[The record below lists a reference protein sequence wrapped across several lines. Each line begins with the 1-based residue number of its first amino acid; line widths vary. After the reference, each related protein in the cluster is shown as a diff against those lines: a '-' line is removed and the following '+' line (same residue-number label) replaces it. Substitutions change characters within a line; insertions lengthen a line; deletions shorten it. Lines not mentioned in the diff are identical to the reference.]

1 MKIRNSLLGIGIS
14 LSLILSGMP
23 VSAGQIE
30 SYTAYTAEDEDVI
43 CFEETADGEAIG
55 NEAAPEGTVV
65 IPDMAETEVLMSDV
79 SQSAAEEKESDA
91 ELPTVYAEAGEP
103 TGFAIESVEELVS
116 GQSDEAM
123 AQDENTESKVAKV
136 TVCDAQGTTSA
147 TSYATWDEAVT
158 AWTQNANSTLTLL
171 ADVTLQ
177 NKIEIKKAGM
187 TLDLNGHSLSR
198 NDRIVNVTKNGA
210 LTISDSSETNTA
222 ANTVSGVIRYT
233 GDSGYCIFSKGT
245 LTIKGGTITSAAT
258 GSETICVSEGNLAI
272 AGGTVEQTGETYAVH
287 IGSCTI
293 NAEISGGRISGN
305 KSSAI
310 DNEANLKI
318 TGGTVESKKKDG
330 VNGISNTGTLE
341 ITDGTI
347 EGSQG
352 GIYNSGTLTITG
364 GTINGTAYAIKSVKE
379 GEALITISGNPTVQG
394 AVTFLYRGGKIDLSS
409 IEPAGWTVQHEFG
422 GGQTDYP
429 LQTAYTDNNDNIMIL
444 PVECYGLFDE
454 NNQKVTQLTK
464 DQKATILIK
473 HDWVYTADGASVHG
487 GCRYKGC
494 EAEQSFTLVQPEAF
508 LYDGTAKTITL
519 KQSGD
524 AAEEIPKIVFC
535 CEGGCIHAGTHTASI
550 TVGGVTASL
559 TFAIGKA
566 VPVYQKPAGL
576 KAMEG
581 DTLAQIV
588 LPEGFAW
595 VDPAQ
600 RVGEAGTKTF
610 LANYTPADTTNYQ
623 SVTGIE
629 LSVEVAEA
637 PKKNETESETTAPH
651 VHTFGAWKTTS
662 KATVF
667 APEVQ
672 TRTCSCGAAETQ
684 TVGRKLTAVL
694 ELPGK
699 LKSLSIR
706 KGDTKTFSLIM
717 ANGDSVKS
725 VKSSAAKTVKA
736 TLDQKT
742 GKLTLKAL
750 KADTAKLT
758 IKLAS
763 GESRTYTVKVTNST
777 IKTTSVSVTS
787 VKKNKLTLAKGKTHK
802 LKTEVKP
809 FTSTQKLTYKSSNK
823 KVAAVTSA
831 GKIKAVA
838 PGKATI
844 TVKSGDK
851 SVKIA
856 VTVPGIALAKT
867 SVSVKKGR
875 TLTLSPKL
883 YGISG
888 KVTCTSSNKKIATVT
903 SKGRIKGIKKGTARI
918 TVKAGGYT
926 RTVTVKVK

>member
-1 MKIRNSLLGIGIS
+1 M
-14 LSLILSGMP
+14 
-23 VSAGQIE
+23 
-30 SYTAYTAEDEDVI
+30 
-43 CFEETADGEAIG
+43 
-55 NEAAPEGTVV
+55 
-65 IPDMAETEVLMSDV
+65 
-79 SQSAAEEKESDA
+79 
-91 ELPTVYAEAGEP
+91 
-103 TGFAIESVEELVS
+103 
-116 GQSDEAM
+116 
-123 AQDENTESKVAKV
+123 
-136 TVCDAQGTTSA
+136 
-147 TSYATWDEAVT
+147 
-158 AWTQNANSTLTLL
+158 
-171 ADVTLQ
+171 
-177 NKIEIKKAGM
+177 
-187 TLDLNGHSLSR
+187 
-198 NDRIVNVTKNGA
+198 
-210 LTISDSSETNTA
+210 
-222 ANTVSGVIRYT
+222 
-233 GDSGYCIFSKGT
+233 
-245 LTIKGGTITSAAT
+245 
-258 GSETICVSEGNLAI
+258 
-272 AGGTVEQTGETYAVH
+272 
-287 IGSCTI
+287 
-293 NAEISGGRISGN
+293 
-305 KSSAI
+305 
-310 DNEANLKI
+310 
-318 TGGTVESKKKDG
+318 
-330 VNGISNTGTLE
+330 
-341 ITDGTI
+341 
-347 EGSQG
+347 
-352 GIYNSGTLTITG
+352 
-364 GTINGTAYAIKSVKE
+364 
-379 GEALITISGNPTVQG
+379 
-394 AVTFLYRGGKIDLSS
+394 
-409 IEPAGWTVQHEFG
+409 
-422 GGQTDYP
+422 
-429 LQTAYTDNNDNIMIL
+429 
-444 PVECYGLFDE
+444 
-454 NNQKVTQLTK
+454 
-464 DQKATILIK
+464 
-473 HDWVYTADGASVHG
+473 
-487 GCRYKGC
+487 
-494 EAEQSFTLVQPEAF
+494 QPEAF

-524 AAEEIPKIVFC
+524 AAAEEIPKIVFC

-559 TFAIGKA
+559 TFTIGKA

-595 VDPAQ
+595 ADPAQ

-610 LANYTPADTTNYQ
+610 LANYTPADTTDYQ

-672 TRTCSCGAAETQ
+672 TRTCSCGTAETQ

-699 LKSLSIR
+699 LKSLSIK
-706 KGDTKTFSLIM
+706 KGDTETFSLIM

-750 KADTAKLT
+750 KTDSAKLT

-763 GESRTYTVKVTNST
+763 GKSRTYTVKVTNST
-777 IKTTSVSVTS
+777 IKTESVSVTS

-809 FTSTQKLTYKSSNK
+809 FTSTQKVTYKSSNK

-844 TVKSGDK
+844 TVKSGGK

-903 SKGRIKGIKKGTARI
+903 SKGRIKGIKKGTAKI

-926 RTVTVKVK
+926 RNVTVKVK